1 MRVFN
6 DPPVLITVA
15 SYIFHFFVICHV
27 TANAASLPAG
37 LVGINLSG
45 AGFAGQ
51 VLPGVNGTNYIF
63 PVEGYFQQWSQK
75 GVRFIRFPILWERL
89 QPRLFGEFDEAYAK
103 LIDRTFYYAAKYDV
117 KIILDLH
124 NYARYR
130 GGVIGTDAVPYASYQ
145 DVTTK
150 IARRWSV
157 QSALYAY
164 DIMNEPHDAT
174 AYWPTAAQYG
184 INGVRSVDAT
194 RPIMIEGN
202 GWAEATRWPQWND
215 SLLNLKDPA
224 NGLIFEAHTYFDENA
239 GGSYSNTDVSKL
251 SVNYGVE
258 RVRPFVEWL
267 RKNGRQGYIG
277 EFGVPDDN
285 PRWLVIMDNMLSY
298 LRQNCIPSTYWAAGP
313 GWGDYKLSVEPING
327 VDRPQWTVL
336 KKYLEPGGCRAVGP
350 SGGNSSGSIPVDG
363 AGEVLPVVGADN
375 KQGSAGSNG
384 SNSNSENFPSADS
397 INKSFDALA
406 YLASYPDLI
415 NAFGI
420 NEAAAAAHYRQY
432 GATEGRVVT
441 FNASQY
447 LANYADLRAAFGSD
461 LEAAK
466 RHYILYGY
474 KEGRTWLPL
483 NGSTITT
490 SVFNGRSAGYN
501 LFYNAGVV
509 TVVDIDPTNGDD
521 GVRVLSGIKLIV
533 FSDRNL
539 SLTALNG
546 LAYIASYNDLIKSL
560 GVDAAAG
567 VKHYVEY
574 GFKEGRKSS
583 FNGLAYIASYMDLIK
598 ALGPNADAGSRHYIQ
613 NGYREGRKITF
624 DPAEYLSRHS
634 ELQSTFGSD
643 LDAATNYYI
652 TSGYKN

>member
-1 MRVFN
+1 MTSQCLSRW
-6 DPPVLITVA
+6 LA
-15 SYIFHFFVICHV
+15 SFCVICSLS
-27 TANAASLPAG
+27 ANATALPAG
-37 LVGINLSG
+37 LVGLNLSG

-51 VLPGVNGTNYIF
+51 VVPGVNGTNYIF
-63 PVEGYFQQWSQK
+63 PVEAYFKQWSQK

-89 QPRLFGEFDEAYAK
+89 QPKLFGEFDETYAK
-103 LIDRTFYYAAKYDV
+103 LIDITFSYAAKHDV

-130 GGVIGTDAVPYASYQ
+130 GSVIGTGAVPYSSYQ
-145 DVTTK
+145 DVITK
-150 IARRWSV
+150 IARRWSS

-164 DIMNEPHDAT
+164 DIMNEPHDTT

-184 INGVRSVDAT
+184 INGIRSVDTT

-224 NGLIFEAHTYFDENA
+224 NSLIFEAHTYFDENA
-239 GGSYSNTDVSKL
+239 GGSYSNTDVSRL
-251 SVNYGVE
+251 SANYGVE

-267 RKNGRQGYIG
+267 KKNGKQGYIG
-277 EFGVPDDN
+277 EFGVPDDD

-298 LRQNCIPSTYWAAGP
+298 LRQYCIPSTYWAAGP

-327 VDRPQWTVL
+327 VDRPQWGVL
-336 KKYLEPGGCRAVGP
+336 KKYLEPGGCRRVGP
-350 SGGNSSGSIPVDG
+350 FNGSSSVSIPVDNV
-363 AGEVLPVVGADN
+363 GEVSPGVSPDN
-375 KQGSAGSNG
+375 KQSSVAAS
-384 SNSNSENFPSADS
+384 SSDLTQANSTGADS
-397 INKSFDALA
+397 TSRNFDALA
-406 YLASYPDLI
+406 YTASYPDLI
-415 NAFGI
+415 NTFGI
-420 NEAAAAAHYRQY
+420 DENAAATHYQKS
-432 GATEGRVVT
+432 GAVEGRVVI
-441 FNASQY
+441 FSASQY

-483 NGSTITT
+483 SGGTTATAVFSGS
-490 SVFNGRSAGYN
+490 SSGYN
-501 LFYNAGVV
+501 IFYNAGVV
-509 TVVDIDPTNGDD
+509 TVVDIDPTNGND

-539 SLTALNG
+539 SLTTLNG
-546 LAYIASYNDLIKSL
+546 LAYIASYDDLMKSL
-560 GVDAAAG
+560 GADAEAG

-574 GFKEGRKSS
+574 GFKEGRKSG
-583 FNGLAYIASYMDLIK
+583 FNGLSYIASYMDLIK
-598 ALGPNADAGSRHYIQ
+598 AFGANADAGSRHYIQ
-613 NGYREGRKITF
+613 NGYREGRKVTF

-634 ELQSTFGSD
+634 DLQGTFGSD
-643 LDAATNYYI
+643 LEAATNYYI
-652 TSGYKN
+652 INGYRN